1 MDELLPR
8 GEALAQ
14 QLAGTAVVSVNSTA
28 SGGGVAEMLSV
39 LLPYARGVGIDARW
53 LVIEGDERF
62 FAITKRLH
70 NHVYG
75 TPGDG
80 GPLAAEEHDH
90 YRSVMRENAA
100 ELATAI
106 RPGDVVILHDPQT
119 AGLADDLRAR
129 GAAVL
134 WRCHIG
140 TDTMNA
146 HTDVGWS
153 FLERYVGPSSVDG
166 YVFSRA
172 AFAPPWMPPE
182 MVHEIPPSIDPFSP
196 KNQDLDAENVRTILT
211 TVGLLAGPSGDA
223 SYMARDGTPRR
234 VIHGADIVRTG
245 PPPDP
250 EAPLVLQVSRWDRL
264 KDMAGVLAGFADYV
278 VRDHGA
284 QLVLAGPVV
293 TAVADDPEGA
303 EVLVECYDAWRHLP
317 HHARQRVTL
326 ACIPMADPEENAI
339 IVNAL
344 QRHAAVVVQKSFAEG
359 FGLTVSEAMYK
370 SRPVIASAVGGIAD
384 QVVHGETGLLLDD
397 PADLEAFAG
406 RLESTLGD
414 PEWARSLGANGR
426 KRVVDRFLPD
436 SQLLRWA
443 AVLGGLPD
451 SEG

>member
-1 MDELLPR
+1 
-8 GEALAQ
+8 
-14 QLAGTAVVSVNSTA
+14 
-28 SGGGVAEMLSV
+28 
-39 LLPYARGVGIDARW
+39 
-53 LVIEGDERF
+53 
-62 FAITKRLH
+62 
-70 NHVYG
+70 
-75 TPGDG
+75 
-80 GPLAAEEHDH
+80 
-90 YRSVMRENAA
+90 
-100 ELATAI
+100 
-106 RPGDVVILHDPQT
+106 
-119 AGLADDLRAR
+119 
-129 GAAVL
+129 
-134 WRCHIG
+134 
-140 TDTMNA
+140 
-146 HTDVGWS
+146 
-153 FLERYVGPSSVDG
+153 
-166 YVFSRA
+166 
-172 AFAPPWMPPE
+172 
-182 MVHEIPPSIDPFSP
+182 
-196 KNQDLDAENVRTILT
+196 
-211 TVGLLAGPSGDA
+211 
-223 SYMARDGTPRR
+223 